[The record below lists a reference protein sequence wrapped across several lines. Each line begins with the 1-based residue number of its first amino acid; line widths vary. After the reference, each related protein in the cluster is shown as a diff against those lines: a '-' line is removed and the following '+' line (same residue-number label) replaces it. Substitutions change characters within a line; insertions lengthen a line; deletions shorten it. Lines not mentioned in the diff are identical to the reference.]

1 MTLQEWLRMGEAELR
16 TGPHPG
22 RARRDAELLLM
33 HLLRRERA
41 ALLARWK
48 EALPADEAEVYVAM
62 IKRRAAGEP
71 IQYILGE
78 AEFYGLPFRVTPQ
91 VLIPRP
97 ETEHLVEKVI
107 QLAERFDGSRSQIR
121 IADVGC
127 GSGAIAVALAH
138 LLPNAHITAIEIS
151 PRALAVAKANAK
163 RNRVADRIRFLR
175 GNLLA
180 PVESERFDIV
190 ASNPPYVPNEDRA
203 SLAVEV
209 RDHEPAAALFAGA
222 EGLDVI
228 RRLAP
233 EAFAALSPGG
243 FLVMEFGYGQWQAV
257 SALLADSGFE
267 QIEFAP
273 DLQGIPRVA
282 CAQRP

>member
-1 MTLQEWLRMGEAELR
+1 MTLQEWLKLGEAELR

-138 LLPNAHITAIEIS
+138 SLPNAHITAIEIS

-243 FLVMEFGYGQWQAV
+243 FLVMEFGYGQWPAV

-267 QIEFAP
+267 QIEFVP

-282 CAQRP
+282 CAWRP

>member
-1 MTLQEWLRMGEAELR
+1 MTLQEWLKMGEAELR

-97 ETEHLVEKVI
+97 ETEHLIEKVI

-138 LLPNAHITAIEIS
+138 SLPNAHITAIEIS

-243 FLVMEFGYGQWQAV
+243 FLVMEFGYGQWPEV

-267 QIEFAP
+267 QIEFVP